1 MNACLKDGTGR
12 IQVDVS
18 WPPRWIERWNDGHW
32 QFASLTDAAFRASW
46 RQSLVPLVPN
56 GPVLDRVRAILRI
69 GPVLDRVPSTS
80 VSSDSSS
87 DSHPPIAADP
97 TSRVSCDSTSQRITY
112 RSFVQRITYRSFVQ
126 RIDVGH
132 IFMSPG
138 GLESAI

>member
-1 MNACLKDGTGR
+1 VSDTPEWALAMLLISSINGTGR

-32 QFASLTDAAFRASW
+32 QFASLTDPPFRASW
-46 RQSLVPLVPN
+46 RQSLVPLVRID
-56 GPVLDRVRAILRI
+56 PVLDRVRAILRI

-97 TSRVSCDSTSQRITY
+97 TSRRWY
-112 RSFVQRITYRSFVQ
+112 HLPFVCATDRRRAHLYVTR
-126 RIDVGH
+126 G
-132 IFMSPG
+132 P
-138 GLESAI
+138 